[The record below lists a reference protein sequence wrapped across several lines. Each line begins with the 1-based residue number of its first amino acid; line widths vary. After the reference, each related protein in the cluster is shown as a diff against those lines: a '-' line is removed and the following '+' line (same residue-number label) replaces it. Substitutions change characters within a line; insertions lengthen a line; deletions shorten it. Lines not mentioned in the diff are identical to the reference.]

1 MQKQLCQSNIAPSIW
16 WFQLWSIRHV
26 PKHSTNTN
34 LTLLGIC
41 ADGGAAGVRLVSK
54 SPHDCKISAAMLALF
69 NGKSRTLT

>member
-1 MQKQLCQSNIAPSIW
+1 MFLILIYIPYLYLYFHIYVSIW

-41 ADGGAAGVRLVSK
+41 ADRRGRCYVRI
-54 SPHDCKISAAMLALF
+54 KI
-69 NGKSRTLT
+69 TP